1 MGGEEGAVVNQNG
14 NRHFISTECQKIVM
28 HPGSF
33 KKALIIIKI
42 CLRIKLKDRYVY
54 QAWSNSRPIII
65 FVNLKK
71 KKKNLKNK
79 SGQIKVELSTLK
91 PRNEEAMVKE
101 HDEHWIHLQI
111 KMNVK

>member
-54 QAWSNSRPIII
+54 QA
-65 FVNLKK
+65 
-71 KKKNLKNK
+71 
-79 SGQIKVELSTLK
+79 
-91 PRNEEAMVKE
+91 
-101 HDEHWIHLQI
+101 
-111 KMNVK
+111 